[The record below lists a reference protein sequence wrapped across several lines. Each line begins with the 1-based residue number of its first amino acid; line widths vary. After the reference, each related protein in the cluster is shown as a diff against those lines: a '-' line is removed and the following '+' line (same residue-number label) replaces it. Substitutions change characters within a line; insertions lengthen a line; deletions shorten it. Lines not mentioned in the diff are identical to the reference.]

1 MHIRSSFSHKEIRQ
15 QWADQNV
22 LQHQPEW
29 SDGNEIWNLSKLHRT
44 PHTKIKPYLF
54 FFSQMANFT
63 LEPPQTFPGRM
74 RWSIGLMSGQSRT
87 ICDTWTVSLLGNT
100 FSQSYYIRQVFLCSI
115 PFLCESIPLI
125 NIDRQGWVPVKHC
138 ILAALVNGCNYNYTG
153 GGRMEIFPERVVLR
167 ACALRCSL
175 HSDTTAAK
183 NAFS

>member
-1 MHIRSSFSHKEIRQ
+1 MSRSKS
-15 QWADQNV
+15 V

-44 PHTKIKPYLF
+44 PHTKIKPYLLF

-100 FSQSYYIRQVFLCSI
+100 FSQSYLHPTSI
-115 PFLCESIPLI
+115 FMLHTFFWCESIPLI

-175 HSDTTAAK
+175 HSDTTAEK
-183 NAFS
+183 NENAFS